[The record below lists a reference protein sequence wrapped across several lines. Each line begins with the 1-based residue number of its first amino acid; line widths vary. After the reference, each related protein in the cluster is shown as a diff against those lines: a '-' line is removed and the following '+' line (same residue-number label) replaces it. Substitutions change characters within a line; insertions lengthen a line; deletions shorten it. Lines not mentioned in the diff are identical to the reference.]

1 MTKSPLI
8 GSVTSFP
15 VNTGV
20 GVVGG
25 AFIVVTGLTGLTG
38 LAAGGGAGAGGGVGG
53 KMAPVCF
60 AR

>member
-25 AFIVVTGLTGLTG
+25 AFMVATGLTG
-38 LAAGGGAGAGGGVGG
+38 LAARGGAGAGGGAGG

>member
-1 MTKSPLI
+1 MKSPLI

-15 VNTGV
+15 VNTGA
-20 GVVGG
+20 GIVGG
-25 AFIVVTGLTGLTG
+25 AFMVATGLTG
-38 LAAGGGAGAGGGVGG
+38 LAARGGAGAGGGVGG